1 MTFNLAFF
9 DSGLS
14 WTARGAHVVLWPS
27 WVEPSW
33 DGLDLKYT
41 AVLTL
46 YIRMDT
52 HIAYCYTTTANTVT
66 VFVSPQ

>member
-52 HIAYCYTTTANTVT
+52 HTLLTAILLLTLSL
-66 VFVSPQ
+66 FL